1 MRIVL
6 DTNILVSAMGW
17 NGNER
22 EVLLA
27 TFSEDIDLV
36 LSEDL
41 IAELLRVLSYEKLSH
56 LPVDKISKFVEIM
69 METAI
74 IIETSSHLSVIK
86 EDPSDDR
93 VLECAVDG
101 CAEYIVS
108 GNKHLL
114 NLKEYEGIRILRA
127 KAFLGIFK

>member
-27 TFSEDIDLV
+27 TFSDDIDLI

-41 IAELLRVLSYEKLSH
+41 MAELLRVLSYEKLSH

-74 IIETSSHLSVIK
+74 VIETTSQLSVIK

-101 CAEYIVS
+101 EADYIVS
-108 GNKHLL
+108 GDKHLL
-114 NLKEYEGIRILRA
+114 GLKEYEGTKILKA
-127 KAFLGIFK
+127 KAFLSLIK

>member
-1 MRIVL
+1 MRVVL

-17 NGNER
+17 DGNER

-27 TFSEDIDLV
+27 TFSDDIDMV
-36 LSEDL
+36 LSEEL

-74 IIETSSHLSVIK
+74 IIDTTSQFSVIK

-108 GNKHLL
+108 GNRHLL
-114 NLKEYEGIRILRA
+114 NLKEYEGIRILNA
-127 KAFLGIFK
+127 KEFLGLMK

>member
-1 MRIVL
+1 MRIVP

-27 TFSEDIDLV
+27 TFSDDVDLV
-36 LSEDL
+36 LSENL

-56 LPVDKISKFVEIM
+56 LPVDKVSSFVEII

-74 IIETSSHLSVIK
+74 IIETTSQLSVIK

-101 CAEYIVS
+101 SADYIVS

-127 KAFLGIFK
+127 KAFLDIIK